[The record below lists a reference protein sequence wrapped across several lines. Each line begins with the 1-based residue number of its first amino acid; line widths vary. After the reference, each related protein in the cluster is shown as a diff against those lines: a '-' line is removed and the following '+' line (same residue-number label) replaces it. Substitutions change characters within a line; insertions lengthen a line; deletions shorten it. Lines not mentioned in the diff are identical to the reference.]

1 MVIYMKRI
9 MTKLVL
15 DSANLKTSSKKIC
28 IIGSEFNS
36 HIVQK
41 IIDSCSKKLFE
52 LGIKKKDLKIF
63 IVPGALEIPW
73 LLNQLIKKKKF
84 SGYICVGC
92 IIKGDT
98 YHFEIVSNCSAF
110 QISSI
115 TANNSFPV
123 INSVLTCYTQAQA
136 KKRALTQGEFS
147 AAALIKLLN
156 LEF

>member
-1 MVIYMKRI
+1 

-15 DSANLKTSSKKIC
+15 DSAKLKTSSKKIC

-36 HIVQK
+36 QIVQK
-41 IIDSCSKKLFE
+41 IINSCSKKLYEF
-52 LGIKKKDLKIF
+52 GIKKKDLKTF

-73 LLNQLIKKKKF
+73 LLNQLIKKKNF

-98 YHFEIVSNCSAF
+98 YHFEVVSNCSAF

-115 TANNSFPV
+115 SANNSFPV
-123 INSVLTCYTQAQA
+123 INTVLTCYSLAQA

-147 AAALIKLLN
+147 ATALIKLLN
-156 LEF
+156 LKF

>member
-1 MVIYMKRI
+1 MEASLIVILFK
-9 MTKLVL
+9 KLL
-15 DSANLKTSSKKIC
+15 ILPL
-28 IIGSEFNS
+28 
-36 HIVQK
+36 
-41 IIDSCSKKLFE
+41 KKLFE
-52 LGIKKKDLKIF
+52 LGIKKDLKVF

-147 AAALIKLLN
+147 ATALIKLLN

>member
-1 MVIYMKRI
+1 

-15 DSANLKTSSKKIC
+15 DSAKLKTSSKKIC

-36 HIVQK
+36 KIVKK
-41 IIDSCSKKLFE
+41 IINSCSKKLYEF
-52 LGIKKKDLKIF
+52 GIKKKDLKTF

-73 LLNQLIKKKKF
+73 LLNQLIKKKNF

-98 YHFEIVSNCSAF
+98 YHFEVVSNCSAF

-115 TANNSFPV
+115 SANNSFPV
-123 INSVLTCYTQAQA
+123 INTVLTCYSLAQA

-147 AAALIKLLN
+147 ATALIKLLN
-156 LEF
+156 LKF

>member
-36 HIVQK
+36 NIVQK

-52 LGIKKKDLKIF
+52 LGIKKDLKIF

-73 LLNQLIKKKKF
+73 LLNQLIKKKNLVA
-84 SGYICVGC
+84 I
-92 IIKGDT
+92 
-98 YHFEIVSNCSAF
+98 
-110 QISSI
+110 
-115 TANNSFPV
+115 
-123 INSVLTCYTQAQA
+123 SVLDV
-136 KKRALTQGEFS
+136 L
-147 AAALIKLLN
+147 
-156 LEF
+156 